1 MNCELFARLLNE
13 TGGERLPEE
22 AFRHA
27 AHCAR
32 CTRAFADARS
42 LERMLASEGGEGAPG
57 DRFTD
62 TIMARVAATPQVR
75 VAPVSVPRSTWRDV
89 VNAPVLAAA
98 ASGAALLTLAA
109 SVGFDPAR
117 IAELLTP
124 SAPSLPAAPLLAISG
139 PDAQY
144 ASWAIAGSIAAVAI
158 VVGWF
163 VGSLWGED
171 GARGR

>member
-13 TGGERLPEE
+13 TGGEHLPEE

-32 CTRAFADARS
+32 CTQAFADARS
-42 LERMLASEGGEGAPG
+42 LERMLASEGGASAPG

-62 TIMARVAATPQVR
+62 TIMARVDATPQVR
-75 VAPVSVPRSTWRDV
+75 VAPVAVPRSTWRDL
-89 VNAPVLAAA
+89 VNAPVLASA
-98 ASGAALLTLAA
+98 ASAVALLALAA

-124 SAPSLPAAPLLAISG
+124 GRAFQWTLPSLAMTG
-139 PDAQY
+139 PVAQY
-144 ASWAIAGSIAAVAI
+144 TWWGVAGSLAAIAIVA
-158 VVGWF
+158 GWL
-163 VGSLWGED
+163 VGSLWGEA
-171 GARGR
+171 GVRGR

>member
-1 MNCELFARLLNE
+1 MNCELFTRLLNE
-13 TGGERLPEE
+13 TGGEHLPEE

-27 AHCAR
+27 AQCAR

-42 LERMLASEGGEGAPG
+42 LERMLASEGGTSTPG

-75 VAPVSVPRSTWRDV
+75 VAPVIVPRASWRDV
-89 VNAPVLAAA
+89 INAPVLAAA
-98 ASGAALLTLAA
+98 ASALALFALAA
-109 SVGFDPAR
+109 SVGFDLPR

-124 SAPSLPAAPLLAISG
+124 ARTFDLALPSLAMSGPAA
-139 PDAQY
+139 QY
-144 ASWAIAGSIAAVAI
+144 TWWAVAGSIAAIAI
-158 VVGWF
+158 VAGWL

-171 GARGR
+171 GVRGR

>member
-13 TGGERLPEE
+13 TGGEHLPEE

-42 LERMLASEGGEGAPG
+42 LERMLASEGGDAAPG

-75 VAPVSVPRSTWRDV
+75 VAPVAVPRSTWRDV

-98 ASGAALLTLAA
+98 ASALALFALAA

-124 SAPSLPAAPLLAISG
+124 GSTIQLGLPSLALSGPAAE
-139 PDAQY
+139 Y
-144 ASWAIAGSIAAVAI
+144 TWWAVAGSIAAIAI
-158 VVGWF
+158 VGGWL

-171 GARGR
+171 GVRGR

>member
-1 MNCELFARLLNE
+1 MTCELFARMLNE
-13 TGGERLPEE
+13 TGGEHLPEE

-32 CTRAFADARS
+32 CTCAFADARS
-42 LERMLASEGGEGAPG
+42 LERMLASGGGEGAPG

-98 ASGAALLTLAA
+98 ASAVALFALAA
-109 SVGFDPAR
+109 GAGFDPAR

-124 SAPSLPAAPLLAISG
+124 GGAFQVALPSLALNGPAA
-139 PDAQY
+139 QY
-144 ASWAIAGSIAAVAI
+144 TWWAVAGSIAAIAI
-158 VVGWF
+158 VGGWL
-163 VGSLWGED
+163 VGSLWGEQ
-171 GARGR
+171 GERGR

>member
-13 TGGERLPEE
+13 TGGDHLPEE

-32 CTRAFADARS
+32 CTQAFAAARS
-42 LERMLASEGGEGAPG
+42 RERMLASEGGASAPG

-75 VAPVSVPRSTWRDV
+75 VAPVAVPRSTWRDV
-89 VNAPVLAAA
+89 VNVPVLAAA

-124 SAPSLPAAPLLAISG
+124 GRAFQWTMPALALSGPAAQYTWWAVAGSLA
-139 PDAQY
+139 
-144 ASWAIAGSIAAVAI
+144 AIAIVA
-158 VVGWF
+158 GWL

-171 GARGR
+171 GLRGR